1 MFPASRELIVHI
13 HKALLNAQFYSQ
25 VLPTAVGSELEDLFG
40 AMICEMSAREE
51 NSESNKGGHNQG
63 SGECDNG
70 SNSSDSDSK
79 DGQGTRL
86 RRWNSEPIVSLSRLE
101 RCPSPMQP
109 RDGTCR

>member
-101 RCPSPMQP
+101 RCPSPIQP
-109 RDGTCR
+109 RGGTCK